1 MKAPEGAA
9 APFASTALSARSPTI
24 VWYACT
30 GASCVALQP
39 GRDLRLNAWRTNRQR
54 GGGWRTA
61 RLAEVEAAGGLEDL
75 RQLVRVVRLPAHCQ
89 QRQRETLAG
98 PHRIHNEDW
107 SLEMRRNVLR
117 LPTQRPHTQ
126 PSKCQR
132 GKAR

>member
-39 GRDLRLNAWRTNRQR
+39 GRDSWLNGLWTNRRR

-75 RQLVRVVRLPAHCQ
+75 RQLVRVVRLPAHCK
-89 QRQRETLAG
+89 QRQIKEKRTGVDAK
-98 PHRIHNEDW
+98 H
-107 SLEMRRNVLR
+107 SARN
-117 LPTQRPHTQ
+117 
-126 PSKCQR
+126 S
-132 GKAR
+132 

>member
-30 GASCVALQP
+30 GTNCVALQP
-39 GRDLRLNAWRTNRQR
+39 GRDLRLSGLQTNKQR
-54 GGGWRTA
+54 RGGWRTA

-89 QRQRETLAG
+89 RRQRQTRTGVAAQ
-98 PHRIHNEDW
+98 N
-107 SLEMRRNVLR
+107 S
-117 LPTQRPHTQ
+117 
-126 PSKCQR
+126 
-132 GKAR
+132 